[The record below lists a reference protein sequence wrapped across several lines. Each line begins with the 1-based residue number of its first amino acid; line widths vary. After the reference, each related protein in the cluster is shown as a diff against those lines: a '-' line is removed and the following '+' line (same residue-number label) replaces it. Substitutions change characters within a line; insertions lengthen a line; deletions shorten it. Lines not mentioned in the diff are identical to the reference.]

1 MTWAIF
7 PEDKYRRAVI
17 ELLSGNLENPSAQR
31 SAAIIGGA
39 LLEDAVERTL
49 RERLLNNEV
58 LANNLLDFDKPL
70 GNTGPQINL
79 LHLLGAFDEKTR
91 SVLQRLVRIR
101 NYFAHHIDASFA
113 SSDEI
118 LTINLKRLT
127 LHENKTHYPHH
138 LFGPDT
144 DLAIEPVNTPQER
157 FIVNLKLALL
167 ILMRDRISHEPHTNR
182 PLTEAELLA
191 KYPQRYEKEPLTGR
205 N

>member
-7 PEDKYRRAVI
+7 PEDKYARAVI
-17 ELLSGNLENPSAQR
+17 ELLSANLEEPSAQR

-49 RERLLNNEV
+49 RERLLNNEG

-70 GNTGPQINL
+70 GNTGPQIDL

-91 SVLQRLVRIR
+91 SALQGLVRIR

-113 SSDEI
+113 SSNEY
-118 LTINLKRLT
+118 LTKSLKRLT
-127 LHENKTHYPHH
+127 LHENRTHYPHH

-144 DLAIEPVNTPQER
+144 DLAIESVRTSQER
-157 FIVNLKLALL
+157 FILNLKLGLL
-167 ILMRDRISHEPHTNR
+167 ILMRDRISHEPYTNH
-182 PLTEAELLA
+182 PLTEAEFLA
-191 KYPQRYEKEPLTGR
+191 KYPQRFEKGPPKA
-205 N
+205 